1 MNVRSLAD
9 RWRALAWRRRAVV
22 GVNRR
27 NVELIYPNNPRRLYP
42 LADDKLLTKDLL
54 SAAGVPVPETLVV
67 CDGLFAVSGTLT
79 ELEDREHFVVKP
91 ARGSRGEGILVVG
104 ERLGPGRW
112 RGAGSRE
119 VDRSSIRTLLAD
131 IVFGAYSKDLEDR
144 AFVERRIVAHE
155 TFRRLWPNGLC
166 DVRIITLEGT
176 PVVAM
181 ARVPT
186 ARSGGRANLHQ
197 GGIGLAIDL
206 VAGRSLAAVAGD
218 QMLERHPD
226 SGCDLI
232 GLHVPAWPTVLD
244 VARRAAQTIALGY
257 LGIDLV
263 VDEHEGPLV
272 LEVNARPGLEIQNIH
287 GRGLGEFLA
296 AAGFSGEPAHE

>member
-1 MNVRSLAD
+1 MRRLLE
-9 RWRALAWRRRAVV
+9 RWRTVVRRRRTVV

-27 NVELIYPNNPRRLYP
+27 NVELIYPHNPRRLYP
-42 LADDKLLTKDLL
+42 LADDKLLTKELL

-91 ARGSRGEGILVVG
+91 ARGSRGEGVLVVG

-112 RGAGSRE
+112 RGAGPHE
-119 VDRSSIRTLLAD
+119 VDRSAVRTLLAD

-144 AFVERRIVAHE
+144 AFVERRIVSHE
-155 TFRRLWPNGLC
+155 TFRRLWPGGLC
-166 DVRIITLEGT
+166 DVRVITLQAV

-186 ARSGGRANLHQ
+186 AQSGGRANLHQ

-206 VAGRSLAAVAGD
+206 PTGRSVAAVSAGRS
-218 QMLERHPD
+218 LERHPD
-226 SGCDLI
+226 SGCELV
-232 GLHVPAWPTVLD
+232 GLEVPEWEAILD
-244 VARRAAQTIALGY
+244 AARRAARAIALGY

-263 VDEHEGPLV
+263 VDEREGPLV
-272 LEVNARPGLEIQNIH
+272 LEVNARPGLEIQNVH

-296 AAGFSGEPAHE
+296 TAGFPGEARA